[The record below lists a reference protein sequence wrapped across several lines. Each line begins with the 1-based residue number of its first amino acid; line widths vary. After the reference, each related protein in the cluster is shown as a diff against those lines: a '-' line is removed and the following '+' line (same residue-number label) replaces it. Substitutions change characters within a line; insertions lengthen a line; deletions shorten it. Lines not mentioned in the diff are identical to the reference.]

1 MVPERSIEHNQT
13 QSSTDW
19 RETLKALLRLCLN
32 KAYPRKGGPCR
43 QPSILIRVCKG
54 WSRGI
59 MTKGL
64 FITGTDTDV
73 GKTSVAVTILQQCVS
88 LGIHCRAYK
97 PVASGTQFGPS
108 DIDRLW
114 SASGNVGTHD
124 EVCPQSFQLPV
135 APEQA
140 AAAEG
145 RQVDD
150 DLLRQGLQPHMLA
163 ELVLIEGAG
172 GLFSPLSHQTLNV
185 DLARDFQIPVVLV
198 DSSRLGAIGRTLT
211 AVTAA
216 ESVGLTVS
224 AVVLSQSESGN
235 QGGDTTR
242 GGDKTPESPDVL
254 AQTAQAELQRRLPHL
269 VVCGLGYNASTI
281 QPLVEWQL
289 IAEPLDVPFKTHP

>member
-1 MVPERSIEHNQT
+1 
-13 QSSTDW
+13 
-19 RETLKALLRLCLN
+19 
-32 KAYPRKGGPCR
+32 
-43 QPSILIRVCKG
+43 
-54 WSRGI
+54 

-97 PVASGTQFGPS
+97 PVASGTQSDPS

-114 SASGNVGTHD
+114 SASGNAGTHD

-150 DLLRQGLQPHMLA
+150 NLLRQGLKPHMLA

-216 ESVGLTVS
+216 ESVGLNVS
-224 AVVLSQSESGN
+224 VVVLW
-235 QGGDTTR
+235 
-242 GGDKTPESPDVL
+242 P
-254 AQTAQAELQRRLPHL
+254 
-269 VVCGLGYNASTI
+269 
-281 QPLVEWQL
+281 
-289 IAEPLDVPFKTHP
+289 

>member
-1 MVPERSIEHNQT
+1 
-13 QSSTDW
+13 
-19 RETLKALLRLCLN
+19 
-32 KAYPRKGGPCR
+32 
-43 QPSILIRVCKG
+43 
-54 WSRGI
+54 

-88 LGIHCRAYK
+88 LGIHCRACK

-150 DLLRQGLQPHMLA
+150 DLLRQGLN
-163 ELVLIEGAG
+163 LIC
-172 GLFSPLSHQTLNV
+172 
-185 DLARDFQIPVVLV
+185 
-198 DSSRLGAIGRTLT
+198 
-211 AVTAA
+211 
-216 ESVGLTVS
+216 
-224 AVVLSQSESGN
+224 
-235 QGGDTTR
+235 
-242 GGDKTPESPDVL
+242 
-254 AQTAQAELQRRLPHL
+254 LQ
-269 VVCGLGYNASTI
+269 N
-281 QPLVEWQL
+281 W
-289 IAEPLDVPFKTHP
+289 F

>member
-1 MVPERSIEHNQT
+1 
-13 QSSTDW
+13 
-19 RETLKALLRLCLN
+19 
-32 KAYPRKGGPCR
+32 
-43 QPSILIRVCKG
+43 
-54 WSRGI
+54 

-73 GKTSVAVTILQQCVS
+73 GKTAVAVSILQQCVS

-97 PVASGTQFGPS
+97 PVASGTQSGPS
-108 DIDRLW
+108 DTDRLW
-114 SASGNVGTHD
+114 SASGNAGTHD

-185 DLARDFQIPVVLV
+185 DLARDFQIPLVLV

-224 AVVLSQSESGN
+224 AVVLSQSEPGNQAQSESGN
-235 QGGDTTR
+235 QGGDKTT
-242 GGDKTPESPDVL
+242 ESPDVL

-289 IAEPLDVPFKTHP
+289 IAEPLDVPFRTYP

>member
-1 MVPERSIEHNQT
+1 
-13 QSSTDW
+13 
-19 RETLKALLRLCLN
+19 
-32 KAYPRKGGPCR
+32 
-43 QPSILIRVCKG
+43 
-54 WSRGI
+54 

-64 FITGTDTDV
+64 FIAGTDTDV

-97 PVASGTQFGPS
+97 PVASGTQSDPS

-114 SASGNVGTHD
+114 SASGNAGTHD

-150 DLLRQGLQPHMLA
+150 NLLRQGLKPHMLA

-216 ESVGLTVS
+216 ESVGLNVS
-224 AVVLSQSESGN
+224 VVVLSQSESSN
-235 QGGDTTR
+235 QGGDKTP
-242 GGDKTPESPDVL
+242 GGHKTPESPDVL

-281 QPLVEWQL
+281 QPLVEWQS

>member
-1 MVPERSIEHNQT
+1 
-13 QSSTDW
+13 
-19 RETLKALLRLCLN
+19 
-32 KAYPRKGGPCR
+32 
-43 QPSILIRVCKG
+43 
-54 WSRGI
+54 

-73 GKTSVAVTILQQCVS
+73 GKTSVAVRILQQCVS

-97 PVASGTQFGPS
+97 PVASGTQSGPS

-114 SASGNVGTHD
+114 SASGNAGTHN

-185 DLARDFQIPVVLV
+185 DLARDFKIPLVLV

-224 AVVLSQSESGN
+224 AVVLSQSELVN
-235 QGGDTTR
+235 Q
-242 GGDKTPESPDVL
+242 GGDKTPESPDAL

-289 IAEPLDVPFKTHP
+289 IAEPLDVPFRTHP

>member
-1 MVPERSIEHNQT
+1 
-13 QSSTDW
+13 
-19 RETLKALLRLCLN
+19 
-32 KAYPRKGGPCR
+32 
-43 QPSILIRVCKG
+43 
-54 WSRGI
+54 

-64 FITGTDTDV
+64 FITGTDTEV
-73 GKTSVAVTILQQCVS
+73 GKTAVAVAILQQCV
-88 LGIHCRAYK
+88 LQRIDCRAYK
-97 PVASGTQFGPS
+97 PVASGVQSGPT

-114 SASGNVGTHD
+114 SASGNGGARD
-124 EVCPQSFQLPV
+124 DVCPQSFQLPV

-185 DLARDFQIPVVLV
+185 DLARDFRIPVVLV

-235 QGGDTTR
+235 QGGD
-242 GGDKTPESPDVL
+242 KTPESPDVL

-269 VVCGLGYNASTI
+269 VVCGLGYSASTI